1 MPGAV
6 QQQQQAN
13 LSQAIV
19 PVTPVYTYD
28 PTLYY
33 GMHGYVPSY
42 QAFQGNGVSTPFPGM
57 SFWTGW
63 GRSEEA
69 QVSSPKAAPSGL
81 QRFPSVKL
89 PEDPLNELT
98 DILFSE
104 PPTLQS
110 QPSLKVLKQ
119 QQPLP
124 KQLQLPQHHPLQRSA
139 ASSAGPTLL
148 SSTPSG
154 PNNWSGFSA

>member
-6 QQQQQAN
+6 QQQQQQN
-13 LSQAIV
+13 LSQAVV
-19 PVTPVYTYD
+19 PVTYD

-42 QAFQGNGVSTPFPGM
+42 QAFQGNGVHVPFPGL

-63 GRSEEA
+63 ARSEEA

-89 PEDPLNELT
+89 KDDPLNELT
-98 DILFSE
+98 DIIFSE
-104 PPTLQS
+104 
-110 QPSLKVLKQ
+110 
-119 QQPLP
+119 
-124 KQLQLPQHHPLQRSA
+124 
-139 ASSAGPTLL
+139 
-148 SSTPSG
+148 
-154 PNNWSGFSA
+154 